1 MNSKAI
7 RKQLLAAVAMVL
19 VAAVALG
26 SSTYAWFAQ
35 ATQVT
40 ASGMSVKAQSE
51 GGLIISNESKTDWKT
66 SSTAS
71 HNDVAPLV
79 PTSTADC
86 TAWYHN
92 KSEDYND
99 AAAKQATGTYE
110 TLVTTL
116 GKTDGTPNT
125 GGIGFVDADGNFSK
139 GTNENGYYLLNK
151 FYIKSSA
158 DAMTGTTLYINK
170 IEVTGATTSAE
181 LDKALRVSI
190 VINGKTYIYA
200 PFDGATLEYYV
211 KGAADKTTAINAKDK
226 FVNTATDVTNIPAN
240 STDSPIEAAVYLY
253 FEGED
258 ANCKSANITSS
269 LDQLQLTLVFGTT
282 TITA

>member
-71 HNDVAPLV
+71 HNQVAALV
-79 PTSTADC
+79 PTSTKDC
-86 TAWYHN
+86 QNWYHN

-99 AAAKQATGTYE
+99 AAASQDAGTYQ
-110 TLVTTL
+110 TLTTTL
-116 GKTDGTPNT
+116 GETGGVANT
-125 GGIGFVDADGNFSK
+125 GGIGFVDANSDK
-139 GTNENGYYLLNK
+139 AKQDTENGYYLVNK

-158 DAMTGTTLYINK
+158 DQMTGTKLYINK
-170 IEVTGATTSAE
+170 VAVAGATTSAE
-181 LDKALRVSI
+181 LDKSLRVSI
-190 VINGKTYIYA
+190 VIGSETFIYA
-200 PFDGATLEYYV
+200 PYDGATLEYYV
-211 KGAADKTTAINAKDK
+211 KGDSEKTTAISARNQ
-226 FVNTATDVTNIPAN
+226 FVNTETAITTIPAN
-240 STDSPIEAAVYLY
+240 STSNPIEAAVYLY

-258 ANCKSANITSS
+258 ANCKSANITST
-269 LDQLQLTLVFGTT
+269 LDQLQLTLIFGTT
-282 TITA
+282 TLTA